1 MSSADLGPARVPGKL
16 RPDDAL
22 PALLPGEAPLLPG
35 ERGGLLGRDAAG
47 RGPLLHAPHRNRHDG
62 ESRAH
67 PGRGPAQR
75 PGRRRHRGAAADLHG
90 RHARVGGAVVLGRA
104 RGAGA
109 GDRSRIGAITVQ
121 RMATDSSADVNRT
134 YGVDGRI
141 GLGDAWTEDWWG
153 AKIHTPTLTGDEY
166 GYSARVGYQ
175 TSRWNSAVRYLQVG
189 EDFSPEVGFLNGTP
203 QAGAGR
209 RRRRRWPRSGPRPP
223 RVPAP
228 PARTSRLRPRG

>member
-1 MSSADLGPARVPGKL
+1 MFRASFVRMTRFPLFFPEKRPFFLENAGDFSAGTPQAVDRFFTHRIGIDTTGSPVPILG
-16 RPDDAL
+16 
-22 PALLPGEAPLLPG
+22 
-35 ERGGLLGRDAAG
+35 GGRLSG
-47 RGPLLHAPHRNRHDG
+47 
-62 ESRAH
+62 
-67 PGRGPAQR
+67 
-75 PGRRRHRGAAADLHG
+75 
-90 RHARVGGAVVLGRA
+90 RVGGATVGLLQIFTDDTPASEAQSYSVARVGRELG
-104 RGAGA
+104 G
-109 GDRSRIGAITVQ
+109 RSRIGAITVQ

-141 GLGDAWTEDWWG
+141 GLGDAWTVDWWG